1 MSNYIGRMTALK
13 TGLNSHLHKITGIEK
28 DYFSILNK
36 LNY

>member
-13 TGLNSHLHKITGIEK
+13 TGLNSHFIKLQESKKII
-28 DYFSILNK
+28 FLILNK